1 MRLSERRLVTELG
14 SRAAA
19 SESVS
24 LRGGSLLLETALL
37 CAATVVCGLTNLLA
51 RALRRT
57 LTARLVA
64 ALLSVVGAR
73 HLSASATQRRTNLV
87 NL

>member
-1 MRLSERRLVTELG
+1 MRLSERRLVTKLG
-14 SRAAA
+14 SRPA

-37 CAATVVCGLTNLLA
+37 RAATVVCGLTHLLA

-57 LTARLVA
+57 LTA
-64 ALLSVVGAR
+64 
-73 HLSASATQRRTNLV
+73 
-87 NL
+87 